1 MNLTMIKLA
10 VEKLYND
17 VEKLKLRN
25 KELELKLKAISESSK
40 STSINTVQVSQQEKP
55 DELMNTKQVQKYL
68 GICYNTLQTIIDKG
82 LIKPI
87 RVSQRRVRFTRRS
100 IQTYINLTSNLNQ
113 LNRKVF
119 WVGFR

>member
-10 VEKLYND
+10 VEKIYDD

-25 KELELKLKAISESSK
+25 KELELQIKTISDGAK
-40 STSINTVQVSQQEKP
+40 SVTTNSVQVNQQLQA

-100 IQTYINLTSNLNQ
+100 IQSYINHLQSKPTQ
-113 LNRKVF
+113 
-119 WVGFR
+119 

>member
-10 VEKLYND
+10 VEKLYDD

-25 KELELKLKAISESSK
+25 KELELQIKTLSDGTKLIKAETNTINE
-40 STSINTVQVSQQEKP
+40 TSPQ

-82 LIKPI
+82 FIKPI
-87 RVSQRRVRFTRRS
+87 RVSQRRVRFTRSS
-100 IQTYINLTSNLNQ
+100 IQAYINHLQSKPTE
-113 LNRKVF
+113 
-119 WVGFR
+119 

>member
-10 VEKLYND
+10 VEKLYDD

-25 KELELKLKAISESSK
+25 KELELQIKTVSEGTKSITTNSIKANEQSHA
-40 STSINTVQVSQQEKP
+40 

-100 IQTYINLTSNLNQ
+100 IQAYINHLQSKSTE
-113 LNRKVF
+113 
-119 WVGFR
+119 

>member
-1 MNLTMIKLA
+1 MIKLA
-10 VEKLYND
+10 VEKLYDD

-25 KELELKLKAISESSK
+25 KALELQIKTFSDNSK
-40 STSINTVQVSQQEKP
+40 TITTHSDRTNPEFNP

-100 IQTYINLTSNLNQ
+100 IQTYINHLQSKSTE
-113 LNRKVF
+113 
-119 WVGFR
+119 

>member
-1 MNLTMIKLA
+1 MIKLA
-10 VEKLYND
+10 VEKLYDD

-25 KELELKLKAISESSK
+25 KELELQIKSLSEDSIQNDVQTK
-40 STSINTVQVSQQEKP
+40 NIQSTE

-100 IQTYINLTSNLNQ
+100 IQAYINHLQSKSTESENHLD
-113 LNRKVF
+113 
-119 WVGFR
+119 